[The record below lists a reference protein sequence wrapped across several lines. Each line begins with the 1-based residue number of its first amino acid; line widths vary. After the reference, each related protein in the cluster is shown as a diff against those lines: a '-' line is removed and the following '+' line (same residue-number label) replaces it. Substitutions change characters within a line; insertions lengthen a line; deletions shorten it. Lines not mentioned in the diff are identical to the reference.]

1 MHHRFWLRTALAA
14 LALVSIFAGTP
25 VLAATSY
32 TNIYNFQPETTS
44 PLSPLVADSAG
55 NFYGVAAGPGAD
67 TGSNTGIV
75 FELSPPAKKGG
86 SWTVTTIFTFN
97 GTSDGNS
104 PQSGLAI
111 DSKGNLYGTTYDG
124 GSGTCLLGNSN
135 IGCGVVFELSQS
147 GGSWS
152 ETVLYNFQ
160 GDKDGR
166 NPNASPLTFDAE
178 GNLYGVTTLGGGS
191 GCPATLKVGCGVLFK
206 LEPPAQG
213 GASWTEKVLH
223 RFAKKTGTYPYGNL
237 LYLNGVL
244 YGTTSGDGADGYGTA
259 YEATLKGKITVINN
273 FMGASGG
280 YNASGLA
287 ADSSG
292 NLYGFTE
299 SGGPSNNGLV
309 YQLKPS
315 GTSWTE
321 NVLYNFTGHSDGG
334 TPLGAPVL
342 DSSGNIYG
350 NTQGGGNVFDC
361 TYTEQQN
368 GCGVVFE
375 VANSGGKISESVI
388 HTFTGGTT
396 PSTADGSFPSAGL
409 IFGSDGN
416 LYGTT
421 QTGGSGQCVDEKGTD
436 LGCGIAFS
444 VTP

>member
-1 MHHRFWLRTALAA
+1 MHHRFWFRTALAA

-25 VLAATSY
+25 VLAASSY
-32 TNIYNFQPETTS
+32 TNLYNFQPETST
-44 PLSPLVADSAG
+44 PLGPLVADSAG
-55 NFYGVAAGPGAD
+55 NFYGVAAGPGAENG
-67 TGSNTGIV
+67 TNNGIA

-97 GTSDGNS
+97 GTSDGNL
-104 PQSGLAI
+104 PESGLVI
-111 DSKGNLYGTTYDG
+111 DSQGNLYGTTYGG

-160 GDKDGR
+160 GGKDGR
-166 NPNASPLTFDAE
+166 NPTLSPMTFDAG
-178 GNLYGVTTLGGGS
+178 GNLYGVTGLGGGS
-191 GCPATLKVGCGVLFK
+191 GCPQSLKAGCGVLFK
-206 LEPPAQG
+206 LTPPAKG

-223 RFAKKTGTYPYGNL
+223 HFAKKTGTYPYGSL
-237 LYLNGVL
+237 LYLNGSL
-244 YGTTSGDGADGYGTA
+244 YGTTQSGGADGYGTA
-259 YEATLKGKITVINN
+259 YESTLKGKLTVINN
-273 FMGASGG
+273 FTGASGG
-280 YNASGLA
+280 YNPAGLA

-292 NLYGFTE
+292 NLYGFTL
-299 SGGPSNNGLV
+299 SGGPSNYGLV
-309 YQLKPS
+309 YKLTSS

-321 NVLYNFTGHSDGG
+321 NVLYNFTGQSDGG
-334 TPLGAPVL
+334 SPVGAPVL
-342 DSSGNIYG
+342 DKSGNIYG
-350 NTQGGGNVFDC
+350 NTQGGGNLSDC
-361 TYTEQQN
+361 LYTEQQD
-368 GCGVVFE
+368 GCGVLFE
-375 VANSGGKISESVI
+375 VANSGGKSSESVL
-388 HTFTGGTT
+388 HVFSGGTS

-421 QTGGSGQCVDEKGTD
+421 QAGGSGQCIDEKGTD

>member
-1 MHHRFWLRTALAA
+1 
-14 LALVSIFAGTP
+14 
-25 VLAATSY
+25 
-32 TNIYNFQPETTS
+32 
-44 PLSPLVADSAG
+44 
-55 NFYGVAAGPGAD
+55 
-67 TGSNTGIV
+67 
-75 FELSPPAKKGG
+75 
-86 SWTVTTIFTFN
+86 
-97 GTSDGNS
+97 
-104 PQSGLAI
+104 
-111 DSKGNLYGTTYDG
+111 
-124 GSGTCLLGNSN
+124 
-135 IGCGVVFELSQS
+135 
-147 GGSWS
+147 
-152 ETVLYNFQ
+152 
-160 GDKDGR
+160 
-166 NPNASPLTFDAE
+166 
-178 GNLYGVTTLGGGS
+178 LYGVTTLGGGS

>member
-1 MHHRFWLRTALAA
+1 MHHKVFLHTALAA
-14 LALVSIFAGTP
+14 LAIVFIFAGTP
-25 VLAATSY
+25 VLAASSY
-32 TNIYNFQPETTS
+32 TNIYNFQPETST
-44 PLSPLVADSAG
+44 PLGPLVADSAG
-55 NFYGVAAGPGAD
+55 NFYGVAAGPGAE

-135 IGCGVVFELSQS
+135 IGCGLIYELSQS

-160 GDKDGR
+160 GGKDGR
-166 NPNASPLTFDAE
+166 NPNLAPLTFDAE
-178 GNLYGVTTLGGGS
+178 GNLYGVTNLGGGS
-191 GCPATLKVGCGVLFK
+191 GCSATLKVGCGVLFK
-206 LEPPAQG
+206 LTPPAEG

-237 LYLNGVL
+237 LYLNGNL
-244 YGTTSGDGADGYGTA
+244 YGTTSGGGADGYGTA
-259 YEATLKGKITVINN
+259 YESTVKGKVTVINN
-273 FMGASGG
+273 FTGASGG
-280 YNASGLA
+280 YNPAGLA
-287 ADSSG
+287 ADASG
-292 NLYGFTE
+292 NLYGFAL
-299 SGGPSNNGLV
+299 SGGPANYGLV
-309 YQLKPS
+309 YELTPS

-321 NVLYNFTGHSDGG
+321 NVLYNFTGHGDGG
-334 TPLGAPVL
+334 TPVGAPIL

-350 NTQGGGNVFDC
+350 NTQAGGDIFDC
-361 TYTEQQN
+361 TYTEQQD

-396 PSTADGSFPSAGL
+396 ASTADGSFPSAGL
-409 IFGSDGN
+409 IFGGDGT
-416 LYGTT
+416 LYGIT
-421 QTGGSGQCVDEKGTD
+421 QTGGSGECVDEKGTD